1 MCGICGKIYV
11 EHDRMVH
18 ESEII
23 RMRDAMVSRGPD
35 DAGLYVKDNVAIGH
49 RRLSIIDLE
58 GSHQPLTNED
68 GTVWI
73 VYNGEIYNFK
83 ELRKDLIKKGHR
95 FKTEGDT
102 EVIVHLY
109 EEFGKSCVEKLRG
122 MFAFA
127 IWDLKSGCLFLARD
141 RVGIKPLYYYYD
153 SDVFLFAS
161 EIKSIHADHSYRAK
175 KDIDISAFHYYF
187 SFLCVPEPMTIF
199 KGIKKL
205 PPGQTLVL
213 KDNDLVFDQ
222 YWDVK
227 FEDNGNK
234 TEEDYCE
241 ELIELLKEAIEVR
254 LISDVPLGAFLS
266 GGIDSSSVVAI
277 MSQLVDV
284 PLKTFSIGFSEQ
296 EYNEAEDAKIVADL
310 FKTDHTEYILNTK
323 DIINM
328 IPEILL
334 YFDEPFADASAIPTY
349 FVSKLARER
358 VKVIL
363 SGDGGDELFGGYM
376 WHNRPMYQVYCN
388 NLPMILKKSL
398 RFISQFVPSG
408 IKGASYFKQIYKP
421 YERYIINSKAVFNE
435 EERSLLYSEELNHQ
449 LRETDPYHY
458 NLKFLNRHNNR
469 SWMNRIMEYDFKTY
483 LPNDILQKVDRMSM
497 FNSLEVRVPILDHR
511 LVEFAAKMPAHLTVK
526 NGVSKYIFK
535 KSMTSIL
542 PERILY
548 KRKQGF
554 NLPLETWLRT
564 DLKKDV
570 SDTILYGNSH
580 HYFDKNFIESI
591 LNKFLL
597 GDNRYTYKI
606 WTLYVFELWYHS
618 IFKGDHYEGYSKK

>member
-1 MCGICGKIYV
+1 MCGICGKIYLNN
-11 EHDRMVH
+11 DRRVN

-23 RMRDAMVSRGPD
+23 RMRDTMVRRGPD
-35 DAGLYVKDNVAIGH
+35 DAGLYIQDNMAIGH

-58 GSHQPLTNED
+58 GSHQPLSNED

-83 ELRKDLIKKGHR
+83 ALRNKMIKKGHK
-95 FKTEGDT
+95 FKTGGDT
-102 EVIVHLY
+102 EVIIHLY
-109 EEFGKSCVEKLRG
+109 EEYGKSCVEELRG

-127 IWDLKSGCLFLARD
+127 IWDSKANSLFLARD
-141 RVGIKPLYYYYD
+141 RVGIKPLYYYCD
-153 SDVFLFAS
+153 SEVFLFAS
-161 EIKSIHADHSYRAK
+161 EIKSIHADQSYRK
-175 KDIDISAFHYYF
+175 SKDIDVLAFHYYF

-205 PPGQTLVL
+205 LPGHTLIL
-213 KDNDLVFDQ
+213 KNNNLILNK

-227 FEDNGNK
+227 FEDSEYK
-234 TEEDYCE
+234 TEEDYSE
-241 ELIELLKEAIEVR
+241 KLTELLKEAVKVR

-266 GGIDSSSVVAI
+266 GGIDSSSVVAF

-296 EYNEAEDAKIVADL
+296 KYNEAEDAKLVADH

-328 IPEILL
+328 LSEILL
-334 YFDEPFADASAIPTY
+334 YFDEPFADASALPTY
-349 FVSKLARER
+349 FVSKLAREK
-358 VKVIL
+358 VTVIL
-363 SGDGGDELFGGYM
+363 SGDGGDELFGGYI
-376 WHNRPMYQVYCN
+376 WHKRPMYQLIFN
-388 NLPMILKKSL
+388 RLPIILKKNI
-398 RFISQFVPSG
+398 RFISQFAPSG
-408 IKGASYFKQIYKP
+408 IKGSNYFKHIYKP
-421 YERYIINSKAVFNE
+421 YERYILNSKAVFNE

-449 LRETDPYHY
+449 LREIDPFHY
-458 NLKFLNRHNNR
+458 NLKFLNRNNNG

-497 FNSLEVRVPILDHR
+497 FNSLEVRVPILDQK

-535 KSMTSIL
+535 KSMENIL
-542 PERILY
+542 PKQILY

-554 NLPLETWLRT
+554 NLPLEFWMRS
-564 DLKKDV
+564 DLNSDV
-570 SDTILYGNSH
+570 HETILGGMDH
-580 HYFDKNFIESI
+580 QYFDKGYVE
-591 LNKFLL
+591 KLL
-597 GDNRYTYKI
+597 KTFFEGDNSSAYKV
-606 WTLYVFELWYHS
+606 WELYVFQLWYQRV
-618 IFKGDHYEGYSKK
+618 FKGEFAWI

>member
-11 EHDRMVH
+11 KNDRRVD

-23 RMRDAMVSRGPD
+23 RMRDTMVRRGPD
-35 DAGLYVKDNVAIGH
+35 DAGLYIQDNVAIGH

-58 GSHQPLTNED
+58 GSRQPLSNED
-68 GTVWI
+68 GTVWV

-83 ELRKDLIKKGHR
+83 ELRDELISKGHKFR
-95 FKTEGDT
+95 THGDT

-109 EEFGKSCVEKLRG
+109 EEYGKSCVEKLRG

-127 IWDLKSGCLFLARD
+127 IWDSKSNSLFLARD

-153 SDVFLFAS
+153 NEVFLFAS
-161 EIKSIHADHSYRAK
+161 EIKSIHADQSYRK
-175 KDIDISAFHYYF
+175 NKDIDILAFHYYF
-187 SFLCVPEPMTIF
+187 SFLCVPEPLTIF

-205 PPGQTLVL
+205 LPGHILIL
-213 KDNDLVFDQ
+213 KNNNLILNK

-227 FEDNGNK
+227 FEDGEYK
-234 TEEDYCE
+234 TEEDYSE
-241 ELIELLKEAIEVR
+241 KLTELLKEAVKVR
-254 LISDVPLGAFLS
+254 LIADVPLGAFLS
-266 GGIDSSSVVAI
+266 GGIDSSSVVAF

-296 EYNEAEDAKIVADL
+296 KYNEAEDAKIVADH

-323 DIINM
+323 DIIDM
-328 IPEILL
+328 LSEILL
-334 YFDEPFADASAIPTY
+334 YFDEPFADASALPTY
-349 FVSKLARER
+349 FVSKLAREK
-358 VKVIL
+358 VTVIL
-363 SGDGGDELFGGYM
+363 SGDGGDELFGGYI
-376 WHNRPMYQVYCN
+376 WHKRPIYQTIFNR
-388 NLPMILKKSL
+388 LPIILKKNI
-398 RFISQFVPSG
+398 RFISQFAPSG

-421 YERYIINSKAVFNE
+421 YERYILNSKAVFNE
-435 EERSLLYSEELNHQ
+435 EERSLLYSEELNNQ
-449 LRETDPYHY
+449 LREIDPYHY
-458 NLKFLNRHNNR
+458 NLKFLSRNNNG

-497 FNSLEVRVPILDHR
+497 FNSLEVRVPILDQK

-535 KSMTSIL
+535 KSMESIL
-542 PERILY
+542 PKQILY
-548 KRKQGF
+548 KKKQGF

-570 SDTILYGNSH
+570 SSIILNDNGHN
-580 HYFDKNFIESI
+580 YFNKRNIENM
-591 LNKFLL
+591 LNKFFL
-597 GDNRYTYKI
+597 GDDTYNYKV
-606 WTLYVFELWYHS
+606 WSLYVFELWYQ
-618 IFKGDHYEGYSKK
+618 KMLRA